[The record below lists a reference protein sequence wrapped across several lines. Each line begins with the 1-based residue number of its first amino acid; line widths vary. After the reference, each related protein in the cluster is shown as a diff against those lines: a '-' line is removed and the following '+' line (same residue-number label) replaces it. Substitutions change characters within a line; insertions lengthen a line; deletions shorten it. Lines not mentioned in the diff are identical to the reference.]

1 MGARQ
6 VYQTEHKE
14 LNQVVAV
21 VLERR
26 ERAKSLHDV
35 APEGL
40 VTWVGG
46 YIQVRK
52 CREVVGIGK
61 AADMRE
67 QWRPIKKTKSK
78 LTAQLAA
85 VAVEISLFHN

>member
-1 MGARQ
+1 M
-6 VYQTEHKE
+6 
-14 LNQVVAV
+14 
-21 VLERR
+21 
-26 ERAKSLHDV
+26 D
-35 APEGL
+35 
-40 VTWVGG
+40 G

-52 CREVVGIGK
+52 CREAVGGGK

-67 QWRPIKKTKSK
+67 HWRPIKKTKSKLTK

>member
-1 MGARQ
+1 M
-6 VYQTEHKE
+6 
-14 LNQVVAV
+14 
-21 VLERR
+21 
-26 ERAKSLHDV
+26 D
-35 APEGL
+35 
-40 VTWVGG
+40 G

-52 CREVVGIGK
+52 CREAVGGGK

>member
-1 MGARQ
+1 
-6 VYQTEHKE
+6 
-14 LNQVVAV
+14 
-21 VLERR
+21 
-26 ERAKSLHDV
+26 
-35 APEGL
+35 
-40 VTWVGG
+40 VGG
-46 YIQVRK
+46 WIYIQVRK